1 MANKLTICGDLS
13 ASGNIY
19 GTIPGANHVNT
30 NCGTNNTWSG
40 SGAFNSIVAGT
51 SQGTAYGYRA
61 LYTSTDNDYNSAFV
75 NLPILCLMIHS
86 D

>member
-30 NCGTNNTWSG
+30 GTGTGNTWSG
-40 SGAFNSIVAGT
+40 VDAFNSVAGGSGYNT
-51 SQGTAYGYRA
+51 GYGYHV
-61 LYTSTDNDYNSAFV
+61 L
-75 NLPILCLMIHS
+75 
-86 D
+86 